1 MKNMEKH
8 KNFEEFPEES
18 TQDQSGHNRP
28 EKLISSSPRLKNI
41 YDTLVLLKPEELP
54 GGEIIR
60 YQDIYKDVKPYHSML
75 EFTDNVRDAVR
86 GYVVKKIP
94 KLKERIPSIEDLD
107 DKDLLDALTNNW
119 FESIDDVNGER
130 REVLLAVAAHIVKR
144 IEISAENKLLSE
156 AEPEKLT
163 ELGIDTSIRDLVCEL
178 LDISSEAD
186 PLFIRFLAYSQ
197 LSGKPPETAS
207 PTGLH
212 LPGDNK
218 MHTIAELFPHEARF
232 IARHFKKI
240 VENDAAWKNRPGS
253 RAFIRY
259 IDNIQRFYEITDT
272 KEAVECQKAINL
284 SCAEVLSTGFPVLL
298 TASTEG
304 YYKEPYLDPELK
316 VSVVTPES
324 NRETQFFERARNI
337 MADSLGKINA
347 GEFSKNIKRMNV
359 KSSIVLGGFGS
370 NLTFNAVAQEEP
382 IYHLFL
388 NEQIRSYDSLF
399 PSYMD
404 MITNSREAFSDIPE
418 EKQNDHLERMSRM
431 STMLHEFGHPVCP
444 SGSPDAKRLGRK
456 PLTIIDEVKAE
467 TLWRALIPN
476 MVKDKEFIGNKN
488 QWAVA
493 TLISFMQLLDD
504 PEAYGS
510 SAIYNLNALFE
521 QGTIEFKEGKLSI
534 KDIDKY
540 FSVEK
545 DNAFEVLSLY
555 NDKTM
560 TENKA
565 AAWVKKRCTPND
577 MSQELI
583 SFVKLLPH

>member
-1 MKNMEKH
+1 MEKY
-8 KNFEEFPEES
+8 KNFEELPEEPA
-18 TQDQSGHNRP
+18 QDKSGHSKP
-28 EKLISSSPRLKNI
+28 EKLISSQPHLKNI

-54 GGEIIR
+54 GGETVR

-75 EFTDNVRDAVR
+75 EFTDNVREAVR
-86 GYVVKKIP
+86 DYVVKKLP
-94 KLKERIPSIEDLD
+94 KLKEKIPSIEDLD
-107 DKDLLDALTNNW
+107 DNDLLDALTNNW
-119 FESIDDVNGER
+119 FESIDDVSGQR

-144 IEISAENKLLSE
+144 IETSAENKLLRE

-178 LDISSEAD
+178 LDVSAEAD

-197 LSGKPPETAS
+197 LSGEPPEAAS

-218 MHTIAELFPHEARF
+218 MHTVAELFPHETQF
-232 IARHFKKI
+232 IARHLKKI
-240 VENDAAWKNRPGS
+240 VEDDASWKNRPGS
-253 RAFIRY
+253 RAFVRY
-259 IDNIQRFYEITDT
+259 VGNIQRFYEITDP
-272 KEAVECQKAINL
+272 KEALECQKAINQ
-284 SCAEVLSTGFPVLL
+284 SCAEVLNTGFPVLL
-298 TASTEG
+298 TAPTEG

-316 VSVVTPES
+316 VSIVTPES
-324 NRETQFFERARNI
+324 SHETELFERAKNI
-337 MADSLGKINA
+337 MADNLGKIDA
-347 GEFSKNIKRMNV
+347 SEFSENVKRMNV
-359 KSSIVLGGFGS
+359 KSSIVIGGFGV
-370 NLTFNAVAQEEP
+370 NLTFNAVAQEDP

-399 PSYMD
+399 PGYMD
-404 MITNSREAFSDIPE
+404 MITNPREAFSDIPE
-418 EKQNDHLERMSRM
+418 KKQNDHLEHMSRM
-431 STMLHEFGHPVCP
+431 STMLHEFGHQVYP
-444 SGSPDAKRLGRK
+444 SDSPDAKRLGRK

-476 MVKDKEFIGNKN
+476 MVKDKEFIGNKE

-493 TLISFMQLLDD
+493 TLTSLMQLLDD

-521 QGTIEFKEGKLSI
+521 QGAIKLEEGKLSI
-534 KDIDKY
+534 TDINKY
-540 FSVEK
+540 YAAEK
-545 DNAFEVLSLY
+545 NNATEVLSLY

-565 AAWVKKRCTPND
+565 AAWVKKRCAPNN

-583 SFVKLLPH
+583 SFVKSLPH

>member
-1 MKNMEKH
+1 MEKH
-8 KNFEEFPEES
+8 KNFQELPEES
-18 TQDQSGHNRP
+18 AQDQTEYGKP
-28 EKLISSSPRLKNI
+28 EKLISSQPHLKNI

-54 GGEIIR
+54 GGEIVK
-60 YQDIYKDVKPYHSML
+60 YQDIHKDVKPYHSML
-75 EFTDNVRDAVR
+75 EFTDNVREAVR
-86 GYVVKKIP
+86 DYVVKKIP
-94 KLKERIPSIEDLD
+94 KLKERISSIEDLD

-144 IEISAENKLLSE
+144 IEISTENKLLSE
-156 AEPEKLT
+156 AQPEKLT

-178 LDISSEAD
+178 LDISAEAD

-197 LSGKPPETAS
+197 LSGKPPEAAS

-218 MHTIAELFPHEARF
+218 MHTVAELFPHETQF
-232 IARHFKKI
+232 IAKHFKKI

-253 RAFIRY
+253 RAFVRY
-259 IDNIQRFYEITDT
+259 VDNIQRFYETTDP
-272 KEAVECQKAINL
+272 KEAPECQKAINL
-284 SCAEVLSTGFPVLL
+284 SCAEVLNTGFPVLL

-324 NRETQFFERARNI
+324 SHETELFERAKNI
-337 MADSLGKINA
+337 MADNLGKIDA
-347 GEFSKNIKRMNV
+347 GEFSKNVKRMKV

-399 PSYMD
+399 PRYMD
-404 MITNSREAFSDIPE
+404 TITNSREVFSSIPE

-431 STMLHEFGHPVCP
+431 STMLHEFGHPICP
-444 SGSPDAKRLGRK
+444 SGSPGGKRLGRK

-476 MVKDKEFIGNKN
+476 MVKDKEFIGNKD

-493 TLISFMQLLDD
+493 TLISLMQLLDD
-504 PEAYGS
+504 PEAYGN
-510 SAIYNLNALFE
+510 SAIYNLNVLFE
-521 QGTIEFKEGKLSI
+521 QEAIKFKEGKLSI
-534 KDIDKY
+534 TDINKY
-540 FSVEK
+540 YAAEK
-545 DNAFEVLSLY
+545 NNATEVLSLY

-565 AAWVKKRCTPND
+565 AAWVKKRCAPNN

-583 SFVKLLPH
+583 SFVKSLPH